1 MTPLVKTT
9 LPAESSRNI
18 LQRSRKRHQIS
29 EKPVQAVTS
38 RRIMAVAAGISRRL
52 E

>member
-9 LPAESSRNI
+9 LPAESPRNI
-18 LQRSRKRHQIS
+18 LQRSRKRHQIRP
-29 EKPVQAVTS
+29 KGMQAVTG
-38 RRIMAVAAGISRRL
+38 RRIMVIAGRVRRQL